1 MIENTLKKD
10 LLDGKSV
17 LGTWS
22 VIPSSSTADIIGI
35 SGFDFII
42 IDMEHGPISFETA
55 EDMVRACEVSRCTPL
70 LRVPQND
77 ESFILRGLEIGS
89 HGIVVPNISSKLEA
103 ESAIKA
109 IKYHPEGHRGFSP
122 FTRSGGYTAKGA
134 DTLASRLNEQTLSVL
149 LVEGTDGIND
159 LDNILELPGIDV
171 IYIGT
176 YDLSQSIGFPGQ
188 TQHPEVLSLLE
199 QCTKQIREKGKA
211 VGCLAQSLIDLERWL
226 DIGIQFIPY
235 LADCA
240 LLNSACVDIL
250 NTFKEASQHEE

>member
-1 MIENTLKKD
+1 MNTNKLKQD
-10 LLDGKSV
+10 LLNGKPV

-22 VIPSSSTADIIGI
+22 VIPSASAANIIGL

-42 IDMEHGPISFETA
+42 IDMEHGPGSFETA
-55 EDMVRACEVSRCTPL
+55 EDMVRACEVSGCTPL
-70 LRVPQND
+70 LRVPHND
-77 ESFILRGLEIGS
+77 ESLILRGLEIGS
-89 HGIVVPNISSKLEA
+89 HGIVVPNINNKLGA

-109 IKYHPEGHRGFSP
+109 IKYHPEGQRGFSP

-149 LVEGTDGIND
+149 LVEGTDGIKD
-159 LDNILELPGIDV
+159 LDNILDVPGIDV
-171 IYIGT
+171 IYLGT

-188 TQHPEVLSLLE
+188 TQHPEVMRLLK
-199 QCTKQIREKGKA
+199 QCTKLIRENGKA
-211 VGCLAQSLIDLERWL
+211 VGCLAQSLDDLEHWL

-240 LLNSACVDIL
+240 LLNTACVDVL
-250 NTFKEASQHEE
+250 DTFKEAFQHEG

>member
-1 MIENTLKKD
+1 MIENTLKKY

-22 VIPSSSTADIIGI
+22 IIPSPSTANIISA
-35 SGFDFII
+35 SGFDFMI
-42 IDMEHGPISFETA
+42 IDMEHGPTSFETA
-55 EDMVRACEVSRCTPL
+55 EDMVRACEVSGCAPL

-89 HGIVVPNISSKLEA
+89 HGIVVPNVSNKIGA

-109 IKYHPEGHRGFSP
+109 IKYHPEGQRGFSP

-149 LVEGTDGIND
+149 LVEGTDGIKG
-159 LDNILELPGIDV
+159 LDNILEVPGIDV

-199 QCTKQIREKGKA
+199 QCTKQIRGKGKA
-211 VGCLAQSLIDLERWL
+211 VGCLAQSLDDLGRWL

-240 LLNSACVDIL
+240 LLNSACVDVL
-250 NTFKEASQHEE
+250 NVFRKGSQHEG